1 MPFDRD
7 VLIHDSELKGFHLKI
22 TPRGKRV
29 FYVYYRTKG
38 ARVQQRRYKI
48 GDYPAVSVSRARELA
63 KAVLGRVA
71 SGDDPSAERQ
81 SDRHR
86 LNTGRVDEI
95 VERFLTTYVSKNR
108 TATAEWRRWGSHRT
122 LPTKF
127 SITRR
132 GPYRVRR
139 RCTNVTS
146 SSTNARTRWIGGLH
160 TYIAGL

>member
-1 MPFDRD
+1 MTSARLTKTLVEQTMPFDRD

-86 LNTGRVDEI
+86 
-95 VERFLTTYVSKNR
+95 
-108 TATAEWRRWGSHRT
+108 
-122 LPTKF
+122 
-127 SITRR
+127 
-132 GPYRVRR
+132 
-139 RCTNVTS
+139 
-146 SSTNARTRWIGGLH
+146 
-160 TYIAGL
+160 